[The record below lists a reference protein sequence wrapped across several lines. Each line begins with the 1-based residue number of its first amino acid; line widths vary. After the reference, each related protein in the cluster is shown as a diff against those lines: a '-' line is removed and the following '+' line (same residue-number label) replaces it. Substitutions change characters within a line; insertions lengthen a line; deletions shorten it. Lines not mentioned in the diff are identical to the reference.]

1 MYFKILLNCILGYMT
16 IEVEGYFIE
25 RFVNICNSKNIFLW
39 NMKKINSTIIRVNI
53 GIRDFKKLKSII
65 RKTKC
70 RVKIRNKKGIPFI
83 LHKYKKRKIFFLLF
97 TLIIITIIILSNFI
111 WNIEITGNEN
121 IPTEEILAILQE
133 NNFKTGTSKIGL
145 NTKSIVEQIRL
156 NRQDVAWVGI
166 ETKGTNAIVKIVEA
180 DLKPDIIPEDEYC
193 NIIATKDGMIVK
205 VNALNRYSRSKGRR
219 NSY

>member
-166 ETKGTNAIVKIVEA
+166 KTKGTNAIVKIVEA

-205 VNALNRYSRSKGRR
+205 VNALNRHSRSKGRR

>member
-53 GIRDFKKLKSII
+53 GIRDFKKLKTII

-70 RVKIRNKKGIPFI
+70 RVKIRNKKGIPFT
-83 LHKYKKRKIFFLLF
+83 LYKYKKRKIFFLLF

-156 NRQDVAWVGI
+156 DRQDVAWVGI
-166 ETKGTNAIVKIVEA
+166 EVKGTNAIVKIVEA
-180 DLKPDIIPEDEYC
+180 DLKPEIIPEEEYC

-205 VNALNRYSRSKGRR
+205 VNAQNRYSRSKGRR

>member
-25 RFVNICNSKNIFLW
+25 RFINICNSKNIFLW

-53 GIRDFKKLKSII
+53 GIRDFKKLKTII

-97 TLIIITIIILSNFI
+97 ALIIITIIILSNFI

-166 ETKGTNAIVKIVEA
+166 EVKGTNAIVKIVEA

>member
-1 MYFKILLNCILGYMT
+1 MYFKILLNYFLGYMT

-53 GIRDFKKLKSII
+53 GIRDFKKLKTII

-70 RVKIRNKKGIPFI
+70 RVKIRNKKGIPFT
-83 LHKYKKRKIFFLLF
+83 LYKYKKRKIFFLLF

-156 NRQDVAWVGI
+156 DRQDVAWVGI
-166 ETKGTNAIVKIVEA
+166 EVKGTNAIVKIVEA
-180 DLKPDIIPEDEYC
+180 DLKPEIIPEEEYC

-205 VNALNRYSRSKGRR
+205 VNAQNRYSRSKGRR